1 MKFFKRMA
9 INMQINNITSEIYR
23 VENINTD
30 PFASAFR
37 AQEMR
42 RPVPGY
48 ESDRSFHLRKEL
60 HRLYDKKNALV

>member
-9 INMQINNITSEIYR
+9 INMQINSITSEIYR
-23 VENINTD
+23 VEQINTD

-37 AQEMR
+37 TQEMR

-48 ESDRSFHLRKEL
+48 ESDRSFHLRREL
-60 HRLYDKKNALV
+60 DRLYDEKKALI

>member
-9 INMQINNITSEIYR
+9 INMQINSITSEIYR
-23 VENINTD
+23 VEQINTD

-37 AQEMR
+37 TQEMR

-48 ESDRSFHLRKEL
+48 ESDRSFHLRREL
-60 HRLYDKKNALV
+60 DRLYDEKKALV

>member
-23 VENINTD
+23 VEQINTD
-30 PFASAFR
+30 PFATAYRS
-37 AQEMR
+37 QEMR
-42 RPVPGY
+42 RPVPGF

-60 HRLYDKKNALV
+60 DRLYDKKKALV